1 MQAVMYELMQM
12 CGFDFQATTFPE
24 LFQFVFLAFCGT
36 AILASI
42 IKLMVYLALNTRKIA
57 R

>member
-1 MQAVMYELMQM
+1 MQSVMYQLMEM
-12 CGFDFQATTFPE
+12 CGFNFQATTFLE
-24 LFQFVFLAFCGT
+24 LFQFIFLAFCGT

-42 IKLMVYLALNTRKIA
+42 IKVLFFVTFNSHKIG